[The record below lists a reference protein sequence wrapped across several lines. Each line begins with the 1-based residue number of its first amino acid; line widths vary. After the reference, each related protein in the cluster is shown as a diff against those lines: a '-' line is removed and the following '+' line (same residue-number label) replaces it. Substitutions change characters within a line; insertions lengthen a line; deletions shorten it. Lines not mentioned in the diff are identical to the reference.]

1 MQSLLPSRR
10 RAFIILS
17 VNLLLTVVREVFDFM
32 SYLWFPILVTFVN
45 VLNCVVS
52 FFGVFQYRTGLLY
65 ASLCWIPVWI
75 AWNIFLAC
83 FYCNVGS
90 LDRVED
96 LLVLNWGTQARS
108 WWFSHTPSCKFH
120 YDQITGNMIVNDCII
135 PYYVI
140 EVIIAVVHCLS
151 SFAVVVFIS
160 LFLYKLRRCRQSR
173 KCATNP
179 SVTVQMASNQQA
191 SSGPELNIGR
201 PVSTVGVSNRSYESD
216 ESMEMSCAGTK
227 HLIVPNYR
235 RHAEGARMLKKD
247 VPKRYVDRLR
257 GSGDLVSYGGSAMTI
272 DGRSDTGQ
280 VCLDQRSPAS
290 TNQIRSSDGLTTGH
304 YNGPFSKQ
312 PPPPVSPLH
321 DRWPTAG
328 GPNVTPKGIIV

>member
-179 SVTVQMASNQQA
+179 SVT
-191 SSGPELNIGR
+191 
-201 PVSTVGVSNRSYESD
+201 SD

>member
-1 MQSLLPSRR
+1 MICIELHLHSLTVLTVPVSVLSLAGELDFAAIGLYSLLIYFLS
-10 RAFIILS
+10 ASCFYHLVSEFIP
-17 VNLLLTVVREVFDFM
+17 DA
-32 SYLWFPILVTFVN
+32 
-45 VLNCVVS
+45 
-52 FFGVFQYRTGLLY
+52 GLLY

-83 FYCNVGS
+83 FYSNVGS

-108 WWFSHTPSCKFH
+108 WWFGHTPSL
-120 YDQITGNMIVNDCII
+120 
-135 PYYVI
+135 
-140 EVIIAVVHCLS
+140 IIAVVHCLS
-151 SFAVVVFIS
+151 SFAVVVFVS
-160 LFLYKLRRCRQSR
+160 LFLYKLSRCRRSR

-179 SVTVQMASNQQA
+179 TVTVQMASNQQA
-191 SSGPELNIGR
+191 SSGAELNVGR
-201 PVSTVGVSNRSYESD
+201 PVANVGVSNRSYESD

-247 VPKRYVDRLR
+247 VAKRYVDRVR
-257 GSGDLVSYGGSAMTI
+257 ASGDLVSYGGSAMTI

-290 TNQIRSSDGLTTGH
+290 TNQIRPSDSLTTGC
-304 YNGPFSKQ
+304 YNGFSKQ
-312 PPPPVSPLH
+312 QPPLGSPLY
-321 DRWPTAG
+321 DRWPAPS
-328 GPNVTPKGIIV
+328 GPSVTPKGIIV